1 MKLTRNNKSIAEKLD
16 RQKEYP
22 LEDAVALVKE
32 LKYGQ
37 FDESVDIAINMGVDP
52 RHADQNIR
60 VTTSLPN
67 GTGREVTVLVL
78 ARGPKEKEA
87 KEAGA
92 DFVGN
97 DDYIEKMKNGW
108 TEIDKVVATPDMMP
122 VLGKLGKILGPKGL
136 MPNPKS
142 GTVTMDIAGWGI
154 ENWESRAKSRKKW
167 DHPYQLWENV
177 I

>member
-1 MKLTRNNKSIAEKLD
+1 MKLTKNNKSIAERLQ
-16 RQKEYP
+16 RQKEYS
-22 LEDAVALVKE
+22 LDDAVSLVKE

-78 ARGPKEKEA
+78 ARGTKEKEA

-92 DFVGN
+92 DFVGK
-97 DDYIEKMKNGW
+97 DDYIEKIKNGW
-108 TEIDKVVATPDMMP
+108 TEIDKVVAT
-122 VLGKLGKILGPKGL
+122 LI
-136 MPNPKS
+136 
-142 GTVTMDIAGWGI
+142 
-154 ENWESRAKSRKKW
+154 
-167 DHPYQLWENV
+167 
-177 I
+177 

>member
-1 MKLTRNNKSIAEKLD
+1 MKLTKNNKSIAEILD
-16 RQKEYP
+16 RQKEYS
-22 LEDAVALVKE
+22 LEDAVSLVKE

-60 VTTSLPN
+60 LTTTLPN

-92 DFVGN
+92 DFIGN

-108 TEIDKVVATPDMMP
+108 TEIDKVVATPGGRRCP
-122 VLGKLGKILGPKGL
+122 APCL
-136 MPNPKS
+136 
-142 GTVTMDIAGWGI
+142 
-154 ENWESRAKSRKKW
+154 
-167 DHPYQLWENV
+167 
-177 I
+177 